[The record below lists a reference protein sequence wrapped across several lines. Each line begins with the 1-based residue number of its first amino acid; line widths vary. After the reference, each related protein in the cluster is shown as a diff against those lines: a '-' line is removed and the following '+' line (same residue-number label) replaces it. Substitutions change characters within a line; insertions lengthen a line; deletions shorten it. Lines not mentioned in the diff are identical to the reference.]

1 MVANAGITIR
11 SLFYNTFIVF
21 QTSKFDVLQQQKPIG
36 STIVPILGSSDQT
49 HLTNYSGDKKEW
61 PVFLSLG
68 NIRSSERLKA
78 TRNCN
83 VLVALL
89 PVPPKHSFRGP
100 GKTAETKAQQDYNR
114 EVLRQVF
121 EKLFTPLND
130 LFHTGKRMI
139 CSDGQVRHCFPVIC
153 GWTADYFENV
163 NLHSIQS
170 GFCHVCEAPK
180 SSFGSTISAPAPY
193 RDYPDYFQRLIQA
206 NNPADSKEEREAAI
220 QYLTERGARTRE
232 GVFWAFEC
240 FDWTSALVPDVLHT
254 IYLGLLKHLMDWL
267 VPFLEHHKRMTVF
280 NQLWSLMPPYP
291 GFSPFRKPYTAIVQ
305 WQGKEFKMLG
315 RTLLPILGATLHNPT
330 ADQRGPFR
338 EAILCVKG
346 LIFFHLMAKYHSHT
360 DRTIGYMERYL
371 EDFHHHKEVF
381 ARFRANKMTKK
392 SALELR
398 HELSEELKTARE
410 TADDWY
416 RLSNAAKTRR
426 VEEDRQIVEYE
437 VDQHLAD
444 ESDFNF
450 VKMHL
455 PVHFRESI
463 RQLGHLSN
471 LTAEYYE
478 HEMIDIKD
486 AYRRSNKNDASEQIL
501 RTKARREYFK
511 YRNMEHDVQMRRLDD
526 GSIPNPQP
534 PLRRFQ
540 GKRLGITTLQE
551 LARWCELPVG
561 TLQNLIAWCLKRF
574 DLFTGYADSDDAF
587 PRLSEAKYTSYAAA
601 VLPVTSFQ
609 GDEVEK
615 HVVRC
620 TGSEPSRK
628 NKSPRND
635 NVLLWP
641 DREVEGNF
649 ASTQGR
655 IPARLL
661 CFFHLDESYF
671 GVQACLALVRTL
683 VPGPKRQ
690 PLGMVTVTEK
700 ETRTEALDEINVR
713 RRPHTGVGT
722 RYIVPLRA
730 IERAAHLCPLAN
742 DVDNN
747 RWFINSTIDLNAFN
761 LLEE

>member
-1 MVANAGITIR
+1 MVANAGITT
-11 SLFYNTFIVF
+11 SLIGL
-21 QTSKFDVLQQQKPIG
+21 QTHDLDVLQQQKPIG
-36 STIVPILGSSDQT
+36 STIVPVLGSSDQT

-68 NIRSSERLKA
+68 NVRSSERLKA
-78 TRNCN
+78 TRNCS

-114 EVLRQVF
+114 EVLRRVF

-130 LFHTGKRMI
+130 IFEQGKRML

-153 GWTADYFENV
+153 GWTADYFENA

-170 GFCHVCEAPK
+170 GFCQVCEAPK
-180 SSFGSTISAPAPY
+180 NSFGSVRNTAAPH
-193 RDYPDYFQRLIQA
+193 RDYPDYFQRLVQA
-206 NNPADSKEEREAAI
+206 NNPTLNKDEKDVAI
-220 QYLTERGARTRE
+220 QYLTERGARTTE
-232 GVFWAFEC
+232 GVFWALRC

-267 VPFLEHHKRMTVF
+267 VPFLEHHNRMEAF
-280 NQLWSLMPPYP
+280 NRLWSIMPPYP
-291 GFSPFRKPYTAIVQ
+291 GFSPFRKPYTEVTQ
-305 WQGKEFKMLG
+305 WQGKELKMLG
-315 RTLLPILGATLHNPT
+315 RTLLPILGATLQSPT
-330 ADQRGPFR
+330 AEQRGHFKQ
-338 EAILCVKG
+338 AILCVKG

-360 DRTIGYMERYL
+360 DRTIAYMESYL
-371 EDFHHHKEVF
+371 EDFHRHKEIF

-398 HELSEELKTARE
+398 QELSAELKIARE
-410 TADDWY
+410 SAGDWH
-416 RLSNAAKTRR
+416 RLSSTAKTRR
-426 VEEDRQIVEYE
+426 IDEDRSIVKYE
-437 VDQHLAD
+437 VDQHLTE

-455 PVHFRESI
+455 PIHFGESI

-471 LTAEYYE
+471 LTAELYE

-501 RTKARREYFK
+501 RTKARRDYFK
-511 YRNMEHDVQMRRLDD
+511 YRNMERNAQFSRLDD
-526 GSIPNPQP
+526 GSIPNPL
-534 PLRRFQ
+534 PLQRRFQ
-540 GKRLGITTLQE
+540 GKRPGITTLQD
-551 LARWCELPVG
+551 LALRCELPIG

-587 PRLSEAKYTSYAAA
+587 CRLSEAKYTSYAAA
-601 VLPVTSFQ
+601 VLPVANFQ
-609 GDEVEK
+609 GDEVDK

-620 TGSEPSRK
+620 SGSEPSRMK
-628 NKSPRND
+628 RPPRND
-635 NVLLWP
+635 DVLLWP
-641 DREVEGNF
+641 NSEVEGNF
-649 ASTQGR
+649 TSTQGR
-655 IPARLL
+655 IPAHLE
-661 CFFHLDESYF
+661 CFFHLDESHF
-671 GVQACLALVRTL
+671 GIQTCLALVRTL

-700 ETRTEALDEINVR
+700 DPPTRPQDELNVR
-713 RRPHTGVGT
+713 RRPHTGIGT
-722 RYIVPLRA
+722 RFIVPLRA
-730 IERAAHLCPLAN
+730 IERAAHLSPFSDDVNN
-742 DVDNN
+742 D